1 MYKIIINMNANDKM
15 IYVQKSRHQG
25 DFFILTANLQFNV
38 YLLKSMYSADNEG
51 AYIFDHSG
59 GIIMKK
65 TVILLT
71 SAALMFATAAGTIS
85 AKPANIPPG
94 KTSNVASPKGPKEKE
109 TRNEEHQIEEVEASD
124 TTSKEEDQV
133 DDSAPSETESTN
145 DSSTDKADAK
155 NKGHQGY
162 KGLLNAIQNVGDK
175 PAGPVLA
182 NILLTEY
189 AAKLTD
195 EQQQQLKAIIE
206 KDKALEAAA
215 GMLETNGN
223 VTDAVYLQ
231 EEAIQANFKNL
242 DLYKT
247 LDKLNKKAG
256 KKNGVK
262 LYVNGEA
269 SDTEPFVKK
278 GNTYVPFRAI
288 AEALEAEVIWDP
300 EKRSITVTKDGVSI
314 QLLIGSKTATV
325 NGKKVSLDA
334 PATVTK
340 GNTYV
345 PVRFISEALNATV
358 KWESESQTVVVYEE
372 EAE

>member
-1 MYKIIINMNANDKM
+1 
-15 IYVQKSRHQG
+15 
-25 DFFILTANLQFNV
+25 
-38 YLLKSMYSADNEG
+38 
-51 AYIFDHSG
+51 
-59 GIIMKK
+59 MKK

-85 AKPANIPPG
+85 AKPGNTPPG
-94 KTSNVASPKGPKEKE
+94 KTSNAASSKGPKEKE
-109 TRNEEHQIEEVEASD
+109 TRNEEPQTEEAEASD
-124 TTSKEEDQV
+124 TTSKKEDQV
-133 DDSAPSETESTN
+133 KDSISPETENTN
-145 DSSTDKADAK
+145 DNSTDKVDSK
-155 NKGHQGY
+155 NKGHKGY
-162 KGLLNAIQNVGDK
+162 KGLLNAIQNVEDK
-175 PAGPVLA
+175 PAGAVLA

-189 AAKLTD
+189 AAELTD
-195 EQQQQLKAIIE
+195 EQQKQLEAIIE

-215 GMLETNGN
+215 GMLETNGS

-247 LDKLNKKAG
+247 MGKLNEKAG

-269 SDTEPFVKK
+269 SDAEPFVKK

-288 AEALEAEVIWDP
+288 AEALEAEVIWNP

-314 QLLIGSKTATV
+314 QLLVGSKTATV

-372 EAE
+372 EA

>member
-1 MYKIIINMNANDKM
+1 M
-15 IYVQKSRHQG
+15 
-25 DFFILTANLQFNV
+25 
-38 YLLKSMYSADNEG
+38 
-51 AYIFDHSG
+51 
-59 GIIMKK
+59 MKK

-85 AKPANIPPG
+85 AKPGNTPPG
-94 KTSNVASPKGPKEKE
+94 KTSNAASPKGPKEKE
-109 TRNEEHQIEEVEASD
+109 TRNEESQTEEVEGSD
-124 TTSKEEDQV
+124 TTSKEEEQV
-133 DDSAPSETESTN
+133 KDSTSTETENTN
-145 DSSTDKADAK
+145 DNSTDKVDSK
-155 NKGHQGY
+155 NKGHKGY
-162 KGLLNAIQNVGDK
+162 KGLLNAIQNVEDK
-175 PAGPVLA
+175 PAGAVLA

-189 AAKLTD
+189 AAELTD
-195 EQQQQLKAIIE
+195 EQQKQLEAIIE

-215 GMLETNGN
+215 GMLETNGS

-247 LDKLNKKAG
+247 MGKLNEKAG

-269 SDTEPFVKK
+269 SDAEPFVKK

-288 AEALEAEVIWDP
+288 AEALEAEVLWNS

-314 QLLIGSKTATV
+314 QLLVGSKTATV

-372 EAE
+372 EA

>member
-1 MYKIIINMNANDKM
+1 M
-15 IYVQKSRHQG
+15 KS
-25 DFFILTANLQFNV
+25 
-38 YLLKSMYSADNEG
+38 
-51 AYIFDHSG
+51 
-59 GIIMKK
+59 
-65 TVILLT
+65 
-71 SAALMFATAAGTIS
+71 
-85 AKPANIPPG
+85 
-94 KTSNVASPKGPKEKE
+94 
-109 TRNEEHQIEEVEASD
+109 
-124 TTSKEEDQV
+124 
-133 DDSAPSETESTN
+133 
-145 DSSTDKADAK
+145 
-155 NKGHQGY
+155 
-162 KGLLNAIQNVGDK
+162 
-175 PAGPVLA
+175 
-182 NILLTEY
+182 
-189 AAKLTD
+189 
-195 EQQQQLKAIIE
+195 
-206 KDKALEAAA
+206 DKALEAAA

-256 KKNGVK
+256 KKNGVQ

-269 SDTEPFVKK
+269 SDTEPFVKRQ
-278 GNTYVPFRAI
+278 YLCSFRAI

>member
-1 MYKIIINMNANDKM
+1 
-15 IYVQKSRHQG
+15 
-25 DFFILTANLQFNV
+25 
-38 YLLKSMYSADNEG
+38 
-51 AYIFDHSG
+51 
-59 GIIMKK
+59 MKK

-85 AKPANIPPG
+85 AKPSNTPPG
-94 KTSNVASPKGPKEKE
+94 KTSNAASPKGPKEKE
-109 TRNEEHQIEEVEASD
+109 TRNDKQQTEEVDSSD
-124 TTSKEEDQV
+124 KSSKEEDQV
-133 DDSAPSETESTN
+133 QESTTSETEKAN
-145 DSSTDKADAK
+145 DPSTDKVDSK
-155 NKGHQGY
+155 NKGHKGY
-162 KGLLNAIQNVGDK
+162 KGLLNAIQNVEDK
-175 PAGPVLA
+175 PAGAVLA

-189 AAKLTD
+189 AAELTD
-195 EQQQQLKAIIE
+195 EQQKQLEAIIE

-215 GMLETNGN
+215 DMLETNGS
-223 VTDAVYLQ
+223 VTEAVYLQ
-231 EEAIQANFKNL
+231 EEAIKANFKNL

-247 LDKLNKKAG
+247 MGKLNKKAG

-288 AEALEAEVIWDP
+288 AEALEAEVIWNP
-300 EKRSITVTKDGVSI
+300 EKRSITVSKDGVSI
-314 QLLIGSKTATV
+314 QLLVGSKTASV
-325 NGKKVSLDA
+325 NGKKISLDA

-358 KWESESQTVVVYEE
+358 KWEAESQTVVVYEE
-372 EAE
+372 KAE

>member
-1 MYKIIINMNANDKM
+1 
-15 IYVQKSRHQG
+15 
-25 DFFILTANLQFNV
+25 
-38 YLLKSMYSADNEG
+38 
-51 AYIFDHSG
+51 
-59 GIIMKK
+59 MKK

-85 AKPANIPPG
+85 AKPSNTPPG
-94 KTSNVASPKGPKEKE
+94 KTSNAASPKGPKEKE
-109 TRNEEHQIEEVEASD
+109 TRNDKQQTEEVESTD
-124 TTSKEEDQV
+124 KPSQVEDQV
-133 DDSAPSETESTN
+133 QESTTPETEQTN
-145 DSSTDKADAK
+145 DPSTDKVDSK
-155 NKGHQGY
+155 NNGHKGY
-162 KGLLNAIQNVGDK
+162 KGLLNAIQNVKDK
-175 PAGPVLA
+175 PAGAVLA

-189 AAKLTD
+189 AAELTD
-195 EQQQQLKAIIE
+195 EQQKQLEAIIE

-215 GMLETNGN
+215 DMLETNGS
-223 VTDAVYLQ
+223 VTEAVYLQ
-231 EEAIQANFKNL
+231 EEAIKANFKNL
-242 DLYKT
+242 DFYKT
-247 LDKLNKKAG
+247 MGKLNKKAG

-288 AEALEAEVIWDP
+288 AEALEAEVIWNP
-300 EKRSITVTKDGVSI
+300 EKRSITVSKDGVSI
-314 QLLIGSKTATV
+314 QLLVGSKTATV
-325 NGKKVSLDA
+325 NGKKISLDA

-372 EAE
+372 KAE

>member
-1 MYKIIINMNANDKM
+1 
-15 IYVQKSRHQG
+15 
-25 DFFILTANLQFNV
+25 
-38 YLLKSMYSADNEG
+38 
-51 AYIFDHSG
+51 
-59 GIIMKK
+59 MKK

-71 SAALMFATAAGTIS
+71 SAALMFATTAGTIS
-85 AKPANIPPG
+85 AKPGNTPPG
-94 KTSNVASPKGPKEKE
+94 KTSNAASPKGPKEKE
-109 TRNEEHQIEEVEASD
+109 TQNEEHQIEKVESSD
-124 TTSKEEDQV
+124 DMVSKEEDQV
-133 DDSAPSETESTN
+133 EDSPPSETENTN
-145 DSSTDKADAK
+145 DDSAGKADSK
-155 NKGHQGY
+155 GKGHKGY
-162 KGLLNAIQNVGDK
+162 KGLLNAIQNVEDK
-175 PAGPVLA
+175 PAGAVLA

-195 EQQQQLKAIIE
+195 EQQKQLEAIID
-206 KDKALEAAA
+206 KNKALEAAA
-215 GMLETNGN
+215 GMLETNGS

-247 LDKLNKKAG
+247 MGKLNEKAG

-269 SDTEPFVKK
+269 SDAEPFVKK

-288 AEALEAEVIWDP
+288 AEALEAEVIWNS
-300 EKRSITVTKDGVSI
+300 EKGSITVTKDGVSI
-314 QLLIGSKTATV
+314 QLLVGSKTATV

-372 EAE
+372 EAK

>member
-1 MYKIIINMNANDKM
+1 M
-15 IYVQKSRHQG
+15 
-25 DFFILTANLQFNV
+25 
-38 YLLKSMYSADNEG
+38 
-51 AYIFDHSG
+51 
-59 GIIMKK
+59 MKK

-85 AKPANIPPG
+85 AKPGNTPPG
-94 KTSNVASPKGPKEKE
+94 KTSNAASSKGPKEKE
-109 TRNEEHQIEEVEASD
+109 IRNEEPQTEEAEASD

-133 DDSAPSETESTN
+133 KDSTSTETENTN
-145 DSSTDKADAK
+145 DNSTDKVDSK
-155 NKGHQGY
+155 NKGH
-162 KGLLNAIQNVGDK
+162 KGLLNAIQNVEDK
-175 PAGPVLA
+175 PAGAVLA

-189 AAKLTD
+189 AAELTD
-195 EQQQQLKAIIE
+195 EQQKQLEAIIE

-215 GMLETNGN
+215 GMLETNGS

-247 LDKLNKKAG
+247 MGKLYEKAG

-269 SDTEPFVKK
+269 SDAEPFVKK

-288 AEALEAEVIWDP
+288 AEALEAEVIWNP

-314 QLLIGSKTATV
+314 QLLVGSKTATV

-372 EAE
+372 EAYR

>member
-1 MYKIIINMNANDKM
+1 
-15 IYVQKSRHQG
+15 
-25 DFFILTANLQFNV
+25 
-38 YLLKSMYSADNEG
+38 
-51 AYIFDHSG
+51 
-59 GIIMKK
+59 MKK

-85 AKPANIPPG
+85 AKPSNTPPG
-94 KTSNVASPKGPKEKE
+94 KTSNAASPKGPKEKE
-109 TRNEEHQIEEVEASD
+109 TRNDKLQTEEVESSD
-124 TTSKEEDQV
+124 KSSQVEDQV
-133 DDSAPSETESTN
+133 QESTTPETEQTN
-145 DSSTDKADAK
+145 DPSSDKVDSK
-155 NKGHQGY
+155 NNGHKGY
-162 KGLLNAIQNVGDK
+162 KGLLNAIQNVEDK
-175 PAGPVLA
+175 PAGAVLV

-189 AAKLTD
+189 AAELTD
-195 EQQQQLKAIIE
+195 EQQKQLEAIIE

-215 GMLETNGN
+215 DMLETNGS
-223 VTDAVYLQ
+223 VTEAVYLQ
-231 EEAIQANFKNL
+231 EEAIKANFKNL

-247 LDKLNKKAG
+247 MGKLSEKAG

-288 AEALEAEVIWDP
+288 AEALEAEVIWNP
-300 EKRSITVTKDGVSI
+300 QKRSITVSKDGVSI
-314 QLLIGSKTATV
+314 QLLVGSKTATV
-325 NGKKVSLDA
+325 NGKKISLNA

-372 EAE
+372 KAE

>member
-1 MYKIIINMNANDKM
+1 
-15 IYVQKSRHQG
+15 
-25 DFFILTANLQFNV
+25 
-38 YLLKSMYSADNEG
+38 
-51 AYIFDHSG
+51 
-59 GIIMKK
+59 MKK

-85 AKPANIPPG
+85 AKPSNTPPG
-94 KTSNVASPKGPKEKE
+94 KTSNAASPKGPKEKE
-109 TRNEEHQIEEVEASD
+109 TRNDKHQTEEVESPD
-124 TTSKEEDQV
+124 KSSNEEDQV
-133 DDSAPSETESTN
+133 QEPTTPETENAT
-145 DSSTDKADAK
+145 DPSTDKVDSK
-155 NKGHQGY
+155 NNGHKGY
-162 KGLLNAIQNVGDK
+162 KGLLNAIQNVKDK
-175 PAGPVLA
+175 PAGAVLA

-189 AAKLTD
+189 AAELTD
-195 EQQQQLKAIIE
+195 EQQKQLEAIIE

-215 GMLETNGN
+215 DMLETNGS
-223 VTDAVYLQ
+223 VTEAVYLQ
-231 EEAIQANFKNL
+231 EEAIKANFKNL

-247 LDKLNKKAG
+247 MGKLSEKAG

-269 SDTEPFVKK
+269 SDTEPYVKK

-288 AEALEAEVIWDP
+288 AEALEAEVIWNP
-300 EKRSITVTKDGVSI
+300 EKRSITVSKDGVSI
-314 QLLIGSKTATV
+314 QLLVGSKTATV
-325 NGKKVSLDA
+325 NGKKISLDA

-372 EAE
+372 KAE

>member
-1 MYKIIINMNANDKM
+1 
-15 IYVQKSRHQG
+15 
-25 DFFILTANLQFNV
+25 
-38 YLLKSMYSADNEG
+38 
-51 AYIFDHSG
+51 
-59 GIIMKK
+59 MKK

-85 AKPANIPPG
+85 AKPGNNPPG
-94 KTSNVASPKGPKEKE
+94 KTSNAASPKGPKEKE
-109 TRNEEHQIEEVEASD
+109 TRNEEPQTEEVEGSD
-124 TTSKEEDQV
+124 TTSKEEEQV
-133 DDSAPSETESTN
+133 EDSSLSETENTN
-145 DSSTDKADAK
+145 DNSTDKVDSK
-155 NKGHQGY
+155 NKGHKGY
-162 KGLLNAIQNVGDK
+162 KGLLNAIQNVEDK
-175 PAGPVLA
+175 PAGAVLA
-182 NILLTEY
+182 NILLTDY

-195 EQQQQLKAIIE
+195 EQQKQLEAIIE

-215 GMLETNGN
+215 GMLETNGS

-247 LDKLNKKAG
+247 MGKLNKKAG

-288 AEALEAEVIWDP
+288 AEALEAEVLWNP
-300 EKRSITVTKDGVSI
+300 EKRSISVTKDGVSI
-314 QLLIGSKTATV
+314 QLLVGSRTATV
-325 NGKKVSLDA
+325 NGKKVALDA

>member
-1 MYKIIINMNANDKM
+1 
-15 IYVQKSRHQG
+15 
-25 DFFILTANLQFNV
+25 
-38 YLLKSMYSADNEG
+38 
-51 AYIFDHSG
+51 
-59 GIIMKK
+59 MKK

-85 AKPANIPPG
+85 AKPSNTPPG
-94 KTSNVASPKGPKEKE
+94 KTSNAASPKGPKEKE
-109 TRNEEHQIEEVEASD
+109 TRNDKHQTEEVESPDKSSNEEEQAQEP
-124 TTSKEEDQV
+124 TT
-133 DDSAPSETESTN
+133 PETENAT
-145 DSSTDKADAK
+145 DPSTDKVDSK
-155 NKGHQGY
+155 NNGHKGY
-162 KGLLNAIQNVGDK
+162 IGLLNAIQNVKDK
-175 PAGPVLA
+175 PAGAVLA

-189 AAKLTD
+189 AAELTD
-195 EQQQQLKAIIE
+195 EQQKQLESIIE

-215 GMLETNGN
+215 DMLETNGS
-223 VTDAVYLQ
+223 VTEAVYLQ
-231 EEAIQANFKNL
+231 EEAIKANFKNL

-247 LDKLNKKAG
+247 MGKLNEKAG

-288 AEALEAEVIWDP
+288 AEALEAEVIWNP

-314 QLLIGSKTATV
+314 QLLVGSKTATV
-325 NGKKVSLDA
+325 NGKKISLDA

-372 EAE
+372 KTE

>member
-1 MYKIIINMNANDKM
+1 
-15 IYVQKSRHQG
+15 
-25 DFFILTANLQFNV
+25 
-38 YLLKSMYSADNEG
+38 
-51 AYIFDHSG
+51 
-59 GIIMKK
+59 MKK

-71 SAALMFATAAGTIS
+71 SAALIFATAAGTIS
-85 AKPANIPPG
+85 AKPSNTPPG
-94 KTSNVASPKGPKEKE
+94 KTSNAASPKGPKEKE
-109 TRNEEHQIEEVEASD
+109 TRNDKLQTEEVESSD
-124 TTSKEEDQV
+124 KSSQVEDQV
-133 DDSAPSETESTN
+133 QESTTPETEQTN
-145 DSSTDKADAK
+145 DPSTDKVDSK
-155 NKGHQGY
+155 NNGHKGY
-162 KGLLNAIQNVGDK
+162 KGLLNAIQNVEDK
-175 PAGPVLA
+175 PAGAVLA

-189 AAKLTD
+189 AAELTD
-195 EQQQQLKAIIE
+195 KQQKQLEAIIE

-215 GMLETNGN
+215 DMLETNGS
-223 VTDAVYLQ
+223 VTEAVYLQ
-231 EEAIQANFKNL
+231 EEAIKANFKNL

-247 LDKLNKKAG
+247 MGKLSEKAG

-288 AEALEAEVIWDP
+288 AEALEAEVIWNP
-300 EKRSITVTKDGVSI
+300 EKRSITVSKDGVSI
-314 QLLIGSKTATV
+314 QLLVGSKTATV
-325 NGKKVSLDA
+325 NGKKISLNA

-372 EAE
+372 KAE

>member
-1 MYKIIINMNANDKM
+1 
-15 IYVQKSRHQG
+15 
-25 DFFILTANLQFNV
+25 
-38 YLLKSMYSADNEG
+38 
-51 AYIFDHSG
+51 
-59 GIIMKK
+59 MKK
-65 TVILLT
+65 TAILLI

-85 AKPANIPPG
+85 AKPGNTPPG

-109 TRNEEHQIEEVEASD
+109 TRNEEPQTEEVEPSD
-124 TTSKEEDQV
+124 TTSKEEEQV
-133 DDSAPSETESTN
+133 EDASLSKTENTN
-145 DSSTDKADAK
+145 DNSTDKADSK
-155 NKGHQGY
+155 NKGHKGY
-162 KGLLNAIQNVGDK
+162 KGLLNAIQNVEDK
-175 PAGPVLA
+175 PAGAVLA
-182 NILLTEY
+182 NILLTDY
-189 AAKLTD
+189 AANLTD
-195 EQQQQLKAIIE
+195 EQQKQLEAIIE

-215 GMLETNGN
+215 GMLETNGS

-247 LDKLNKKAG
+247 MGKLNKKAG

-278 GNTYVPFRAI
+278 GNTHVPFRAI
-288 AEALEAEVIWDP
+288 AEALEAEVLWNP

-314 QLLIGSKTATV
+314 QLLVGSKTATV